1 MAPKSKY
8 TEEFKIKVAE
18 ATQEDGATLKSVGE
32 KFGVNPTLVRNWRIK
47 YLEETNI
54 VEEGTEIKKISDE
67 ELTEIFGDVEDK
79 INEQG
84 AYAQFVEN
92 AGSNLEYVQLDVRWN
107 DDGTWDFI
115 MRLVTEEVVE
125 LDKNDLSIVED
136 DLELYAER
144 LYQKFEE
151 NGLDPQEMGDYVV
164 EVVADE

>member
-47 YLEETNI
+47 YLGETNTA
-54 VEEGTEIKKISDE
+54 EEGAEIKKISDE

>member
-54 VEEGTEIKKISDE
+54 AEEGTEIKKISDE